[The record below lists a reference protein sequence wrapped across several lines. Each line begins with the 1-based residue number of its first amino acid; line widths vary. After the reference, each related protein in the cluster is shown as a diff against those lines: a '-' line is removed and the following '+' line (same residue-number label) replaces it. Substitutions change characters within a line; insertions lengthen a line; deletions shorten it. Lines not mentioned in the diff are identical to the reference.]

1 MKIKIFAD
9 GPDLNQIK
17 KLKGINGYTFNPSL
31 FRKLKVKNYLNF
43 TKKITNL
50 VNKKSVSI
58 EVIGDDN
65 QTCLEQ
71 AKKDF
76 DDLKKYFY

>member
-1 MKIKIFAD
+1 MDTLSI
-9 GPDLNQIK
+9 LLYLESLV
-17 KLKGINGYTFNPSL
+17 KLF
-31 FRKLKVKNYLNF
+31 KL

-71 AKKDF
+71 AKRF
-76 DDLKKYFY
+76 R